1 MKSRT
6 FFLGTI
12 LALGA
17 AAFGL
22 ASERDARAQ
31 SATEF
36 PTLERTIV
44 LARSHALTVN
54 DAEADL
60 GVARAQMTGAKVS
73 VFGNPY
79 VEVQVDQGVPRSE
92 SQQLSAIAYAY
103 FPVDVGGQRGAR
115 IDEAQRL
122 TRWREI
128 GVNDARGIASGEAV
142 AAYGELVVGA
152 ARITEATNGEQTAR
166 DEAKYF
172 AGRLEAKDTTVY
184 EKSLADAEVARWVQ
198 SRAEAELRFSASRA
212 RFSQVTGADVSN
224 PPANVP
230 VTAPSLRGAW
240 DDAFVARVVDKSPIV
255 ARLGAER
262 SYWDASVERYK
273 AERMPPVSFELIGGH
288 GASGEARLGGGV
300 VVAFPVSRRY
310 QGEIAR
316 AEHGRTNVA
325 TRLTLYRRIVETRL
339 RAARDAI
346 LTVNKTIEELD
357 RAGMVA
363 LERAVSASVEGFK
376 TGKIEITRVLLARRD
391 LAIARGRRLDL
402 IEAGW
407 RAYADLTILSGELP

>member
-1 MKSRT
+1 MKSCT

-22 ASERDARAQ
+22 ATERDARAQ

-54 DAEADL
+54 DAEAEL

-198 SRAEAELRFSASRA
+198 SRAEAELRFSA
-212 RFSQVTGADVSN
+212 
-224 PPANVP
+224 
-230 VTAPSLRGAW
+230 
-240 DDAFVARVVDKSPIV
+240 
-255 ARLGAER
+255 
-262 SYWDASVERYK
+262 
-273 AERMPPVSFELIGGH
+273 
-288 GASGEARLGGGV
+288 
-300 VVAFPVSRRY
+300 
-310 QGEIAR
+310 
-316 AEHGRTNVA
+316 
-325 TRLTLYRRIVETRL
+325 
-339 RAARDAI
+339 
-346 LTVNKTIEELD
+346 
-357 RAGMVA
+357 
-363 LERAVSASVEGFK
+363 
-376 TGKIEITRVLLARRD
+376 
-391 LAIARGRRLDL
+391 
-402 IEAGW
+402 
-407 RAYADLTILSGELP
+407 

>member
-12 LALGA
+12 LALA
-17 AAFGL
+17 AAVVGL
-22 ASERDARAQ
+22 ATERDARAQ

-54 DAEADL
+54 DAEAEL
-60 GVARAQMTGAKVS
+60 GVARAQMAGAKVR
-73 VFGNPY
+73 VFGNPD
-79 VEVQVDQGVPRSE
+79 VEVQVDQGVPRSQ

-142 AAYGELVVGA
+142 AADGELVVGA

-212 RFSQVTGADVSN
+212 RFSQVTGADVAN
-224 PPANVP
+224 PPPNVP

-407 RAYADLTILSGELP
+407 RAYADMTILSGELP